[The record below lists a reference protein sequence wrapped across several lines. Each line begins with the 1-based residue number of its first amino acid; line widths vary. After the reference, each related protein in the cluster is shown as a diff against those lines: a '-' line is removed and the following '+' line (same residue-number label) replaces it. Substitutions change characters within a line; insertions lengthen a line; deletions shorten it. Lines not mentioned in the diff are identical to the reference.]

1 MLRVVDV
8 WAFSKLK
15 IYQRREGTRVCGVI
29 GRLIFSAFFPI
40 VFKNFPKNQQ
50 YFLKKKTNTK
60 YFLKKR
66 QNLSKIFEKKKFPF
80 FTENLQICIYILF
93 KISRLYV

>member
-50 YFLKKKTNTK
+50 YFLKKKNEH
-60 YFLKKR
+60 
-66 QNLSKIFEKKKFPF
+66 KIFPEKTTKFVKNIRK
-80 FTENLQICIYILF
+80 E
-93 KISRLYV
+93 KISFFY